1 MPFSCQ
7 LPLHSHSL
15 SMDRLFSAGHSHS
28 RSVLWVVEGLC
39 VLALVALLVLSKNR
53 LVKILSGCGV
63 EICAWQI
70 CKAAAGPDALLT
82 RIMTWVTASV
92 LIILTLAIV
101 NSIKWRH
108 YGEEESDADRRNPPD
123 APRT

>member
-7 LPLHSHSL
+7 LLLHSHI
-15 SMDRLFSAGHSHS
+15 
-28 RSVLWVVEGLC
+28 SVDGQPVFCRTQPSPVGIVIVVGLC
-39 VLALVALLVLSKNR
+39 GLALVALLVLSKNR
-53 LVKILSGCGV
+53 LVMILSGCGV

-82 RIMTWVTASV
+82 RIMTWVTAGV

>member
-7 LPLHSHSL
+7 LLLHSHI
-15 SMDRLFSAGHSHS
+15 
-28 RSVLWVVEGLC
+28 SVDGQAVFCRTQPFPVGVVVVEGLC

-82 RIMTWVTASV
+82 RIMTWVTAGV

>member
-1 MPFSCQ
+1 M
-7 LPLHSHSL
+7 
-15 SMDRLFSAGHSHS
+15 
-28 RSVLWVVEGLC
+28 
-39 VLALVALLVLSKNR
+39 
-53 LVKILSGCGV
+53 
-63 EICAWQI
+63 
-70 CKAAAGPDALLT
+70 LT

>member
-1 MPFSCQ
+1 MHSI
-7 LPLHSHSL
+7 LHEIYRYYNRIFHKFNRISILFLSL
-15 SMDRLFSAGHSHS
+15 VS
-28 RSVLWVVEGLC
+28 
-39 VLALVALLVLSKNR
+39 LLVLSKNR

-82 RIMTWVTASV
+82 RIMTWVTAGV